1 MDGLTIRQKQV
12 LDFLMAFQRSKGY
25 PPTIRDI
32 RDAFHLRSNR
42 GVVDHLRALE
52 RKGYIRRNGRSPRA
66 IEILQPTGGGAA
78 VTDGGGALRYPVA
91 GRIRAGEPAQPIED
105 IVDSILLD
113 EGLFGRPGDY
123 LLEVTGESMIDDH
136 ILPGDL
142 LLVRRETSFENGDI
156 VVALVDGE
164 ATVKRFHRRGDTIVL
179 KPANAR
185 FEPLV
190 IKKDGKRECSIAGK
204 VVGLV
209 RRNLTRRVS
218 FSG

>member
-1 MDGLTIRQKQV
+1 MNGLTVRQKQV
-12 LDFLMAFQRSKGY
+12 LDFLMEFQRSNGY

-32 RDAFHLRSNR
+32 RDAFRLKSNR

-52 RKGYIRRNGRSPRA
+52 RKGYIRRRGRSPRA
-66 IEILQPTGGGAA
+66 IEILGTAGAVSA
-78 VTDGGGALRYPVA
+78 VTAGGGALRYPVA
-91 GRIRAGEPAQPIED
+91 GRIRAGEPATPIED

-113 EGLFGRPGDY
+113 ERLFGRPGDY
-123 LLEVTGESMIDDH
+123 LLEVKGESMIDDH

-142 LLVRRETSFENGDI
+142 LLVRREASIENGDI

-185 FEPLV
+185 FEPIV
-190 IKKDGKRECSIAGK
+190 IVMGGKRRCSIAGK

-209 RRNLTRRVS
+209 RRNPTRRIS